1 MEIPE
6 SWKNAKDEEIS
17 EITATDFVREIVFP
31 MDRQQGDKLPV
42 SVFKKHGVLDGTWE
56 NGTSA
61 YAKKGCGQECSKVE
75 RRSMHP
81 VQPLCSKLSPC
92 SDSSCPVDRGGE
104 KNAPETFAMIPA
116 KRSRRSQQCVFL
128 SYAGIPL

>member
-42 SVFKKHGVLDGTWE
+42 SVFKKTWR
-56 NGTSA
+56 T
-61 YAKKGCGQECSKVE
+61 
-75 RRSMHP
+75 
-81 VQPLCSKLSPC
+81 
-92 SDSSCPVDRGGE
+92 
-104 KNAPETFAMIPA
+104 
-116 KRSRRSQQCVFL
+116 
-128 SYAGIPL
+128 